1 VTALAGRRWF
11 RAQAIG
17 TVRRPVGAPADPEAF
32 YDPRAETTLEILPR
46 LVDGLAGIEGYS
58 HLVVL
63 YWLDRARRPRA
74 VPPPAPAEGQPALPP
89 VGLFATRTP
98 RRPNPIGLACPALLR
113 RSGNL
118 LVVSGIDAWD
128 ETPIL
133 DVKGYAPR
141 DEGRPDASVPPWLD
155 ALWRRHDAERG
166 APPPSSQ
173 AGGGVTASLDMN
185 ADSAAGP

>member
-1 VTALAGRRWF
+1 M
-11 RAQAIG
+11 
-17 TVRRPVGAPADPEAF
+17 
-32 YDPRAETTLEILPR
+32 
-46 LVDGLAGIEGYS
+46 
-58 HLVVL
+58 
-63 YWLDRARRPRA
+63 
-74 VPPPAPAEGQPALPP
+74 PPPAPAEGQPALPP
-89 VGLFATRTP
+89 VGLVATRTP

-128 ETPIL
+128 GTPIL
-133 DVKGYAPR
+133 DVKGYGPR

-166 APPPSSQ
+166 APPPGSH
-173 AGGGVTASLDMN
+173 AGGGDAASLDMN